1 MQVRFVE
8 ILADFNTCAFLA
20 SSSPEFEP
28 LLSWSFWLI
37 PQEWYTTDP
46 SLVYPSTMTT
56 ECYDEQL
63 SDKCL
68 TLLLGTWYE
77 PTPTKESGIRGSL
90 LCWFLYMWIVGLCKL
105 FTVCSLF
112 LTLKMLIYTKKKV
125 LYLIVSVSGEDTH
138 LPESCVCVRTG
149 R

>member
-1 MQVRFVE
+1 MSTKPLRFSSVTNMVSS
-8 ILADFNTCAFLA
+8 FTFHVPCA
-20 SSSPEFEP
+20 EFEP

-37 PQEWYTTDP
+37 PQEWSSTDP

-77 PTPTKESGIRGSL
+77 HTNTAPKQNCVSRG
-90 LCWFLYMWIVGLCKL
+90 
-105 FTVCSLF
+105 
-112 LTLKMLIYTKKKV
+112 
-125 LYLIVSVSGEDTH
+125 
-138 LPESCVCVRTG
+138 
-149 R
+149 

>member
-8 ILADFNTCAFLA
+8 ILADFNSCVFLA
-20 SSSPEFEP
+20 SSSQEFEP

-77 PTPTKESGIRGSL
+77 PTPTPQRVRL
-90 LCWFLYMWIVGLCKL
+90 QRL
-105 FTVCSLF
+105 FTVLVP
-112 LTLKMLIYTKKKV
+112 L
-125 LYLIVSVSGEDTH
+125 H
-138 LPESCVCVRTG
+138 LDCWTVQIIHRPQPVF
-149 R
+149 

>member
-1 MQVRFVE
+1 MMVKNRLIPQRE
-8 ILADFNTCAFLA
+8 
-20 SSSPEFEP
+20 SPPVCHAEFEP

-37 PQEWYTTDP
+37 PQEWSSTDS

-77 PTPTKESGIRGSL
+77 HI
-90 LCWFLYMWIVGLCKL
+90 
-105 FTVCSLF
+105 
-112 LTLKMLIYTKKKV
+112 LTNT
-125 LYLIVSVSGEDTH
+125 
-138 LPESCVCVRTG
+138 
-149 R
+149 

>member
-1 MQVRFVE
+1 M
-8 ILADFNTCAFLA
+8 
-20 SSSPEFEP
+20 SPAEFEP

-37 PQEWYTTDP
+37 PQEWSSTDP

-77 PTPTKESGIRGSL
+77 HILTEKTAHAKTQ
-90 LCWFLYMWIVGLCKL
+90 LY
-105 FTVCSLF
+105 FTTRNLR
-112 LTLKMLIYTKKKV
+112 
-125 LYLIVSVSGEDTH
+125 DTEVH
-138 LPESCVCVRTG
+138 DPSASCQNLEKRSSEKIC
-149 R
+149 

>member
-1 MQVRFVE
+1 MLSDISQAACRMFP
-8 ILADFNTCAFLA
+8 LCPA
-20 SSSPEFEP
+20 EFEP

-37 PQEWYTTDP
+37 PQGWSSTDP

-77 PTPTKESGIRGSL
+77 HAWQHNGISSVREAGV
-90 LCWFLYMWIVGLCKL
+90 MEVQ
-105 FTVCSLF
+105 
-112 LTLKMLIYTKKKV
+112 V
-125 LYLIVSVSGEDTH
+125 LSASSAFN
-138 LPESCVCVRTG
+138 PS
-149 R
+149 